1 MKFTELDLDDSVLDA
16 LDYMHYGDCTPVQEQ
31 AIPPVLAGD
40 DVIAVAQTGTGKT
53 AAYLLPILS
62 NLNRYRYPT
71 DAINC
76 VIMAPTRE
84 LAQQIDQQMQ
94 GFSYFVDASS
104 VAVYGGGEGRDF
116 DIQKRGLAQG
126 ADVVIATPGRLL
138 SHLNLG
144 YVDLSKVA
152 FFVLDE
158 ADRMLDMGF
167 YDDIMQIAKCLPT
180 DCQKILYSATMP
192 PKTQK
197 LAEAIM
203 WHPTM
208 VKIAISKPAE
218 KIRQQAC
225 ICYEPQKTPLLIQ
238 FLKMFFMRDHLKNQS
253 PQPLFDGYVRDEV
266 LQNPD
271 KRVVV
276 FVSKKV
282 NVKDVVLSLRKK
294 GFSVASMHSDLEQRE
309 REDTMNAFKAGRVN
323 VLVATD
329 IVSRGIDI
337 TGIELVINFDMPHD
351 PEDYV
356 HRIGRTARADR
367 DGESLTFVNCNDGRE
382 IRKFRDLEKF
392 IEKQMER
399 IKVPEEL
406 GGCDGKP
413 IKENRRDKQPKD
425 KKNIHTNVQSDKK
438 THRNSRR
445 NGHRSN
451 KPAGSTSD
459 SQASDHPTA

>member
-1 MKFTELDLDDSVLDA
+1 MKFSELDLDEGVMEA
-16 LDYMHYGDCTPVQEQ
+16 LEYMHYAECTPVQEK

-94 GFSYFVDASS
+94 GFSYYVDASS
-104 VAVYGGGEGRDF
+104 VAVYGGGEGKDF
-116 DIQKRGLAQG
+116 AEQKNGLTRG

-138 SHLNLG
+138 SHINLG
-144 YVDLSKVA
+144 YVDLSQVA

-167 YDDIMQIAKCLPT
+167 YDDIMAIDRLLPS

-197 LAEAIM
+197 LAENIM
-203 WHPTM
+203 WKPTL
-208 VKIAISKPAE
+208 VKIAVSKPAE
-218 KIRQQAC
+218 KIHQQAC
-225 ICYEPQKTPLLIQ
+225 ICYEPQKTDMVIRVLKQ
-238 FLKMFFMRDHLKNQS
+238 FFGGR
-253 PQPLFDGYVRDEV
+253 PDGFVKEEKLR
-266 LQNPD
+266 NPD

-276 FVSKKV
+276 FVSKKLK
-282 NVKDVVLSLRKK
+282 VKDVLLALRKK
-294 GFSVASMHSDLEQRE
+294 GFQVAAMHSDLDQKE
-309 REDTMNAFKAGRVN
+309 REETMNAFKAGRVN

-337 TGIELVINFDMPHD
+337 TGIELVVNFDMTHD

-356 HRIGRTARADR
+356 HRIGRTARADH
-367 DGESLTFVNCNDGRE
+367 DGESVTMVSASDRKELQKFVE
-382 IRKFRDLEKF
+382 LEEFLEK
-392 IEKQMER
+392 KMDR
-399 IKVPEEL
+399 IAVPQEL
-406 GGCDGKP
+406 GGCN
-413 IKENRRDKQPKD
+413 EEEVMQT
-425 KKNIHTNVQSDKK
+425 IHTRSQKP
-438 THRNSRR
+438 RR
-445 NGHRSN
+445 NNGRGRGKGNAHGNRKTN
-451 KPAGSTSD
+451 INRAGRGG
-459 SQASDHPTA
+459 ASR

>member
-1 MKFTELDLDDSVLDA
+1 MTFNELDLDEGVMQA
-16 LDYMHYGDCTPVQEQ
+16 LEFMHYNECTPVQEQ

-94 GFSYFVDASS
+94 GFSYYVDASS

-116 DIQKRGLAQG
+116 AEQKQGLQRG

-138 SHLNLG
+138 SHINLG
-144 YVDLSKVA
+144 YVDLSQVA

-167 YDDIMQIAKCLPT
+167 YDDIMQIAKLLPS

-192 PKTQK
+192 PKTQR

-203 WHPTM
+203 WQPTM
-208 VKIAISKPAE
+208 VKIAVSKPAD
-218 KIRQQAC
+218 KIHQQVC
-225 ICYEPQKTPLLIQ
+225 ICYEPQKVDMVIRVLRQ
-238 FLKMFFMRDHLKNQS
+238 FFSGK
-253 PQPLFDGYVRDEV
+253 PDGFVRDE
-266 LQNPD
+266 LLHNPD

-276 FVSKKV
+276 FVSKKLK
-282 NVKDVVLSLRKK
+282 VKDVLLSLRKK
-294 GFSVASMHSDLEQRE
+294 GFAVAAMHSDLEQRE
-309 REDTMNAFKAGRVN
+309 REDVMNAFKAGRIN

-337 TGIELVINFDMPHD
+337 SGIQLVINFDMTHD

-356 HRIGRTARADR
+356 HRVGRTARADA
-367 DGESLTFVNCNDGRE
+367 DGESVTFVSANDRRE
-382 IRKFRDLEKF
+382 MQKYAQLEHFLEK
-392 IEKQMER
+392 KLDR
-399 IKVPEEL
+399 IAVPEEL
-406 GGCDGKP
+406 GGCNVEVPALQARREGQRKP
-413 IKENRRDKQPKD
+413 
-425 KKNIHTNVQSDKK
+425 H
-438 THRNSRR
+438 
-445 NGHRSN
+445 GRSQGR
-451 KPAGSTSD
+451 KRTSAKAK
-459 SQASDHPTA
+459 SSSKS

>member
-1 MKFTELDLDDSVLDA
+1 MKFTDLDLDEQVLEA
-16 LDYMHYGDCTPVQEQ
+16 LEYMHYGECTPVQEK
-31 AIPPVLAGD
+31 AIPPVLEGH

-62 NLNRYRYPT
+62 NLNRYRYPD

-116 DIQKRGLAQG
+116 DAQKRGLTQG

-144 YVDLSKVA
+144 YVDLSKVSH
-152 FFVLDE
+152 FVLDE

-167 YDDIMQIAKCLPT
+167 YDDIMTIAKCLP
-180 DCQKILYSATMP
+180 DNCQKILYSATMP
-192 PKTQK
+192 PKTQR

-203 WHPTM
+203 YDPVI
-208 VKIAISKPAE
+208 VKIAVSKPAE
-218 KIRQQAC
+218 KIHQQAC
-225 ICYEPQKTPLLIQ
+225 ICYEPQKVSMVIRVLRQ
-238 FLKMFFMRDHLKNQS
+238 FYGGDPERFVPAERLAD
-253 PQPLFDGYVRDEV
+253 PT
-266 LQNPD
+266 

-276 FVSKKV
+276 FVSKKL
-282 NVKDVVLSLRKK
+282 NVHTVARELRRK
-294 GFSVASMHSDLEQRE
+294 GFSVGEMLSDLDQSQRE
-309 REDTMNAFKAGRVN
+309 EVMNHFKAGRIN

-337 TGIELVINFDMPHD
+337 SGIQLVINFDLPHD

-356 HRIGRTARADR
+356 HRIGRTARADA
-367 DGESLTFVNCNDGRE
+367 DGEAVTFISVNNR
-382 IRKFRDLEKF
+382 LEMRRLATLERFLGKQ
-392 IEKQMER
+392 IER
-399 IKVPEEL
+399 LPVPASL
-406 GGCDGKP
+406 GGCNPDEHTEARADRP
-413 IKENRRDKQPKD
+413 RR
-425 KKNIHTNVQSDKK
+425 SDKGEHAGRRPHRRPKMSHPSDK
-438 THRNSRR
+438 TQQS
-445 NGHRSN
+445 SE
-451 KPAGSTSD
+451 KS
-459 SQASDHPTA
+459 

>member
-1 MKFTELDLDDSVLDA
+1 MEA
-16 LDYMHYGDCTPVQEQ
+16 LEYMHYAECTPVQEQ

-40 DVIAVAQTGTGKT
+40 DGIALAQTGTGKT

-94 GFSYFVDASS
+94 GFSYYVDASS
-104 VAVYGGGEGRDF
+104 VAVYGGGEGKDF
-116 DIQKRGLAQG
+116 AEQKNGLMRG

-138 SHLNLG
+138 SHINLG
-144 YVDLSKVA
+144 YVDLSQVA

-167 YDDIMQIAKCLPT
+167 YDDIMAIDKLLPS

-197 LAEAIM
+197 LAENIM
-203 WHPTM
+203 WKPTM
-208 VKIAISKPAE
+208 VKIAVSKPAE
-218 KIRQQAC
+218 KIHQQAC
-225 ICYEPQKTPLLIQ
+225 ICYEPQKVDMVIRVLKQFFGGRPDGFVKDELL
-238 FLKMFFMRDHLKNQS
+238 R
-253 PQPLFDGYVRDEV
+253 
-266 LQNPD
+266 NPD

-276 FVSKKV
+276 FVSKKLK
-282 NVKDVVLSLRKK
+282 VKDVLLALRKK
-294 GFSVASMHSDLEQRE
+294 GFQVAAMHSDLDQKE
-309 REDTMNAFKAGRVN
+309 REETMNAFKAGRVN

-337 TGIELVINFDMPHD
+337 TGIELVVNFDMTHD

-356 HRIGRTARADR
+356 HRIGRTARADH
-367 DGESLTFVNCNDGRE
+367 DGESVTMVSASDRKELQKFVELE
-382 IRKFRDLEKF
+382 IFLEK
-392 IEKQMER
+392 KMDR
-399 IKVPEEL
+399 IPVPQEL
-406 GGCDGKP
+406 GGCN
-413 IKENRRDKQPKD
+413 EEEVMQT
-425 KKNIHTNVQSDKK
+425 IHTRSGK
-438 THRNSRR
+438 SRR
-445 NGHRSN
+445 NNGQGRGKGNRHGNRKTNISR
-451 KPAGSTSD
+451 AGRGG
-459 SQASDHPTA
+459 APR